1 MCTIKF
7 VCEAKLILEKLMK
20 EAAHSIVTRCACL
33 KKGMNTL
40 IICGKHNSAFA
51 EHLMQE
57 CYTKHAYPH
66 LWVFNEKL
74 LPKKTKSAA
83 RDTEAILPKHTR
95 SLLENSDM
103 VFWLSQFENPKT
115 AWTVL
120 GEAAC
125 SYWDQVDESLK
136 AKPLL
141 LLNLLSAKCLKP
153 MKIAYR
159 TFLATFAN
167 AVNVNYYTLRE
178 TGLNIAA
185 GLNARKMIHITDPN
199 GTDLSFSIENRRV
212 GLEVGT
218 LEDCF
223 STGNECEVE
232 IPAGEV
238 YIAPLEDSANGTLVT
253 DEVRDFNIRK
263 LRMNF
268 EKGKIIDFKAEKGR
282 ASFQN
287 LLRKAQGNKDRIAE
301 FGVGT
306 NHGMKPLGIRIYD
319 EKALGT
325 AHIAIGNNTHLG
337 GINKASI
344 HIDFI
349 LYQPTIKAD
358 NTLLMKEGHVT
369 KQVQTK
375 TYRKYIA

>member
-1 MCTIKF
+1 
-7 VCEAKLILEKLMK
+7 MK
-20 EAAHSIVTRCACL
+20 EAAHSTVTRCACL
-33 KKGMNTL
+33 KKGMSTL
-40 IICGKHNSAFA
+40 IICGEHNRVFA
-51 EHLMQE
+51 EYLMRE
-57 CYTKHAYPH
+57 CYAKHAHPH
-66 LWVFNEKL
+66 LWVFDENL
-74 LPKKTKSAA
+74 LPKKTKKVAESV
-83 RDTEAILPKHTR
+83 EVVLPKHTR
-95 SLLENSDM
+95 SLLENSDL

-120 GEAAC
+120 GEAVC
-125 SYWDQVDESLK
+125 SYWDKVDECVRG
-136 AKPLL
+136 KPLL
-141 LLNLLSAKCLKP
+141 YVNLLSAKCVKT
-153 MKIAYR
+153 MRIAYK

-167 AVNVNYYTLRE
+167 AININYGRVRK

-185 GLNARKMIHITDPN
+185 GLNGRKTIHITDPN
-199 GTDLSFSIENRRV
+199 GTDLLFSIENRRV
-212 GLEVGT
+212 GIEVGT
-218 LEDCF
+218 LEECF

-238 YIAPLEDSANGTLVT
+238 YVAPLEDSAYGTLVT

-263 LRMNF
+263 LRMDF
-268 EKGKIIDFKAEKGR
+268 EKGKIMRFEAEKGR

-287 LLRKAQGNKDRIAE
+287 LLKKAQGNKDRIAE

-344 HIDFI
+344 HMDFI
-349 LYQPTIKAD
+349 LYKPTIKAD
-358 NTLLMKEGHVT
+358 NTLIMKEGHVI
-369 KQVQTK
+369 KQARTE
-375 TYRKYIA
+375 THRKHIA